1 MARFCKSRAKW
12 GMSKRQKSV
21 TSLGESLACQTGS
34 KRAAKDILVD
44 EYGFSEKTAKYA
56 AGYRGYNNY

>member
-1 MARFCKSRAKW
+1 MARYCKRRGKS
-12 GMSKRQKSV
+12 GMSSRQKSV
-21 TSLGESLACQTGS
+21 TSLGEKLACDTGS